1 MQRAIEHAKE
11 LHALMH
17 QVELQT
23 AKEGTEGTEA
33 TPNSHSCTHSW
44 PHARAL

>member
-23 AKEGTEGTEA
+23 AKEGAEGTEA
-33 TPNSHSCTHSW
+33 TPELSLTR
-44 PHARAL
+44 P